1 MTIEQIKKKTQYGD
15 YTLLGQVLGL
25 NSPAAKMRFL
35 RGDENAKQ
43 ALLKIIA
50 SREELIKE
58 FREPDTDD
66 LLTKINSQKKNDSA
80 NKPMQNSKSTSYTS
94 IT

>member
-25 NSPAAKMRFL
+25 NAPAAKMRFL
-35 RGDENAKQ
+35 RGDEKAKE

-50 SREELIKE
+50 NREELIKE
-58 FREPDTDD
+58 FQDSGD
-66 LLTKINSQKKNDSA
+66 KN
-80 NKPMQNSKSTSYTS
+80 NTNE
-94 IT
+94 

>member
-66 LLTKINSQKKNDSA
+66 LLTKINSQKKNDST
-80 NKPMQNSKSTSYTS
+80 NKPM
-94 IT
+94 

>member
-80 NKPMQNSKSTSYTS
+80 NKPM
-94 IT
+94 

>member
-15 YTLLGQVLGL
+15 YTLLGKVLGL

-80 NKPMQNSKSTSYTS
+80 NKPM
-94 IT
+94 